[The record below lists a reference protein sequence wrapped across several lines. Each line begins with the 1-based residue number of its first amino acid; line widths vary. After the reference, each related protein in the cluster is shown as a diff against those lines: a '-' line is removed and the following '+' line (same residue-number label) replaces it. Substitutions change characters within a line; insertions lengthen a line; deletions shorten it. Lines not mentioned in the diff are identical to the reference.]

1 MIVFPLVP
9 YICDF
14 ICPHFFWLFCYNFVA
29 SSSFVCLFY
38 YNFIA
43 RSCILSSFCG
53 LCVVAFK
60 SFRSV
65 CVTVNLLSNLEYM
78 LGYCLMKL
86 FQHLFHSVGTT
97 ICVCLVE
104 FVAFVTILHS
114 PSKQVFKSDG

>member
-14 ICPHFFWLFCYNFVA
+14 ICSHFFWLFCYNFVA

-60 SFRSV
+60 SLRSV

-78 LGYCLMKL
+78 LSILFDEAISTSVSFSWNYYMCLL
-86 FQHLFHSVGTT
+86 G
-97 ICVCLVE
+97 
-104 FVAFVTILHS
+104 
-114 PSKQVFKSDG
+114 